1 MPQPDWSS
9 IFKKF
14 PELEAPGYQETLQE
28 MRQQRPDYEA
38 ERLKAKMQLINKE
51 RQGAKAKNRAKANAQ
66 KSMTPDSVNPLL
78 SVNKRRGKKR

>member
-28 MRQQRPDYEA
+28 IRLQQPDYEA

-51 RQGAKAKNRAKANAQ
+51 RQGTKAKNRSKSAAKE
-66 KSMTPDSVNPLL
+66 SVVPDSVDPLF

>member
-1 MPQPDWSS
+1 MPQPVWGS

-14 PELEAPGYQETLQE
+14 PDLEAPGYQETLGE
-28 MRQQRPDYEA
+28 IRLQQPDYEA

-51 RQGAKAKNRAKANAQ
+51 RQGTKAKNRSKINAQ
-66 KSMTPDSVNPLL
+66 KSVVPDSEDPLF